1 VALPLKSDIF
11 LRLVSSLSGMGL
23 RRSHEGSVVSIVCRL
38 IPRDHGIRGKQSG
51 QIARDVSEL
60 QEWRRNS
67 FPTWARSL
75 RVFHWSPPGS
85 EGNIRGNSREA
96 RFRLGEPPGLW
107 SADIDNECP
116 TAPEDF
122 GQRGARLAVLL
133 GMERGGV

>member
-1 VALPLKSDIF
+1 MEVFEVVVAVFSYSRSRKKCWRGGQLVCPQLP
-11 LRLVSSLSGMGL
+11 
-23 RRSHEGSVVSIVCRL
+23 
-38 IPRDHGIRGKQSG
+38 
-51 QIARDVSEL
+51 
-60 QEWRRNS
+60 
-67 FPTWARSL
+67 RSL